1 MVILKGRTTKLE
13 QLAEALTA
21 PSFIAL
27 STLEDGAGHFL
38 PLDAF
43 IRHARDPIQVT
54 FQTRQG
60 SLVIEYML
68 QKEKTCYK
76 GRIGVKSDATAWVSL
91 DKIEDKPDEKFYRI
105 QANLNSP
112 VSLKNF
118 PFDEQQMQIILED
131 KKSTVDDLVY
141 IPLDEESGID
151 DSIAFTGWNIK
162 GWSGEVKEH
171 YYPVYDETYSQYV
184 FSINIAK
191 IVFNS
196 FLKTFLPVVF
206 IMLVVLFSF
215 LLDPDKV
222 QARLGMVGSSLV
234 ASVMFHVSISNQIP
248 PVGYLT
254 FADKFM
260 LLTYFVLL
268 ASFIINI
275 AMLEL
280 QQLKKNEMVEKMHKY
295 TKYPVF
301 IVVLLLYFNLFLFF
315 V

>member
-1 MVILKGRTTKLE
+1 MKAGKLYLLIV
-13 QLAEALTA
+13 LAAMLLAIPVLAQQEVQVGVYVLNLGKFDLTA
-21 PSFIAL
+21 GTFTADFYLDLKCNSECQ
-27 STLEDGAGHFL
+27 LEFEFMNGRAN
-38 PLDAF
+38 
-43 IRHARDPIQVT
+43 
-54 FQTRQG
+54 
-60 SLVIEYML
+60 SIE
-68 QKEKTCYK
+68 
-76 GRIGVKSDATAWVSL
+76 
-91 DKIEDKPDEKFYRI
+91 KIIDEPTEKFYRI

-131 KKSTVDDLVY
+131 KKSTADELVY

-151 DSIAFTGWNIK
+151 DSIAFTGWEIT
-162 GWSGEVKEH
+162 GWNAQVKEH
-171 YYPVYDETYSQYV
+171 YYPAYDETYSQYI
-184 FSINIAK
+184 FSIGIAK